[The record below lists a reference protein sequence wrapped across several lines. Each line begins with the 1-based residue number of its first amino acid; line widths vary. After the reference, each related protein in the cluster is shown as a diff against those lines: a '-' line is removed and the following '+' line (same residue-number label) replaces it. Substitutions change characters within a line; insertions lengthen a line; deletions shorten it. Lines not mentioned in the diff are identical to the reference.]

1 MPGKRPKIIGARRA
15 SALIAMRQFSVSS
28 DFSRAKPF
36 ILG

>member
-1 MPGKRPKIIGARRA
+1 MPGKPRKIIGARRV
-15 SALIAMRQFSVSS
+15 SALTAMRQFSVSS